1 MASST
6 ERSAGDRR
14 RAPERRKPTK
24 VIADKGRVGAP
35 SWLNEA
41 ASFLTAAIG
50 VFLLVSVWQVG
61 FAGVTSTSAHF
72 FGAGGVIVGAVFF
85 KFFGSASFVAVAAL
99 FAVAA
104 ILWRTELEFAKQ
116 PASVYAKFFS
126 VRALGA
132 LLCLALT
139 AGLFSTLFGTALG
152 GKVGGA
158 IAAPMLHALNV
169 TGAAV
174 VIGLA
179 LLLAASVATG
189 STVYGVLDAIKRVFV
204 WGSTDCPKS
213 MWAGV
218 SKASVATY
226 RGIRN
231 LVWISASEERL
242 IARREFE
249 ERQEAMEVPKPRLRK
264 NSLAKN
270 VERIEEPEVA
280 AAAQSERDY
289 SHVVVMRRDQMA
301 QAKRDAKKKAAVAP
315 VVPETDYSDA
325 FPAYR
330 APPVDVLTKGE
341 PTIGGEDDEE
351 LRAMSRQIEVKLK
364 DFGVIGRV
372 TQVHPGPVIT
382 LFEFDPAPGVKLSRI
397 VGLQEDLSM
406 SLKATSLRI
415 IAPLPKRGTVGIE
428 VPNRKREMVRL
439 RDVIESDQYAG
450 AESLLTIGL
459 GKDTYGDPVS
469 VDLAAMP
476 HLLIAGS
483 TGTGKTVCINSI
495 LLSLLYRAHP
505 SELGLILIDPKVL
518 ELSIYEDIPHLRVPV
533 VTVPKQAKAVLD
545 WAAHEMD
552 RRYRMMQRFGVR
564 NIDGYNAI
572 VRGEAPNPVAGT
584 VGEGA
589 STFKNDALRDIS
601 PEDAGDIAFGPIDSP
616 TADRSMA
623 SGQEELELGAEPAAG
638 ETLRVLPKIVIVIDE
653 LADLMLTVGRDIEE
667 LITRLAQK
675 ARASGIHLII
685 ATQRPSV
692 DVITGLIKANFPA
705 RLSFRVAQKVD
716 SRTILDQMGA
726 EKLLGK
732 GDMLFM
738 APGADSVRRLHG
750 AFVSDGEVKLV
761 VDRIKETARPTYDER
776 ILALCKKA
784 LEEDANGS
792 SQGGGGE
799 VGGEG
804 GEGEYDSMYD
814 RAVEM
819 VLQKGQASTSM
830 LQRAFR
836 IGYNRAARMIEMME
850 KEGVIGPADGA
861 RPREV
866 IANTPSQAE

>member
-1 MASST
+1 MASS
-6 ERSAGDRR
+6 SSSDRR
-14 RAPERRKPTK
+14 RTPERRKPSK
-24 VIADKGRVGAP
+24 VIADKGRISAP

-41 ASFLTAAIG
+41 ASLLCAALALLI
-50 VFLLVSVWQVG
+50 LVSIWQVG
-61 FAGVTSTSAHF
+61 LRGITGAEQHF
-72 FGAGGVIVGAVFF
+72 FGAAGVNIGAFFYKIWGAAAFSAVFALSVGA
-85 KFFGSASFVAVAAL
+85 L
-99 FAVAA
+99 M
-104 ILWRTELEFAKQ
+104 LWQTELEFAKQ
-116 PASVYAKFFS
+116 PASLYAKFFL
-126 VRALGA
+126 VRSIGA
-132 LLCLALT
+132 IACLTLI
-139 AGLFSTLFGTALG
+139 AGLASTLGKLSLG
-152 GKVGGA
+152 GKIGA
-158 IAAPMLHALNV
+158 LIAAPMLHALNV

-174 VIGLA
+174 VLIVAIVLS
-179 LLLAASVATG
+179 LSIATG
-189 STVYGVLDAIKRVFV
+189 STVYGVLAGIKNSTWWTVSEFPRLAWSALSNATVAIYR
-204 WGSTDCPKS
+204 
-213 MWAGV
+213 
-218 SKASVATY
+218 SV
-226 RGIRN
+226 RS
-231 LVWISASEERL
+231 LVWVSESEDRL
-242 IARREFE
+242 IARKEFE
-249 ERQEAMEVPKPRLRK
+249 ERQDSIDVPRPRLRK
-264 NSLAKN
+264 NSLAKGSLSDE
-270 VERIEEPEVA
+270 VEVESGA
-280 AAAQSERDY
+280 AVGPASRDY

-301 QAKRDAKKKAAVAP
+301 QAKRDAKRKAAVALP
-315 VVPETDYSDA
+315 VPETDYSDA

-330 APPVDVLTKGE
+330 SPPVDVLTKGE
-341 PTIGGEDDEE
+341 PTVGGEDDEE
-351 LRAMSRQIEVKLK
+351 LRAMSRQIEIKLK

-397 VGLQEDLSM
+397 VNLQEDLSM

-439 RDVIESDQYAG
+439 REVIESEQYSG

-469 VDLAAMP
+469 VDLASMP

-483 TGTGKTVCINSI
+483 TGTGKSVCINSI

-518 ELSIYEDIPHLRVPV
+518 ELSTYEDIPHLRVPV
-533 VTVPKQAKAVLD
+533 VTVPRQAKAVLD

-572 VRGEAPNPVAGT
+572 VKGEAPNPVAGT
-584 VGEGA
+584 VGEGPRGEGLPNPPIEL
-589 STFKNDALRDIS
+589 SQ
-601 PEDAGDIAFGPIDSP
+601 EDV
-616 TADRSMA
+616 
-623 SGQEELELGAEPAAG
+623 LAAG
-638 ETLRVLPKIVIVIDE
+638 VPPDGEQSIDPVAPETLRLLPKIVIVIDE

-750 AFVSDGEVKLV
+750 AFVSDSEVNAV
-761 VDRIKETARPTYDER
+761 VSAIKGTAKPTYDER

-784 LEEDANGS
+784 LEDEANAAA
-792 SQGGGGE
+792 QGGGGE

-866 IANTPSQAE
+866 LASGATQVDS